1 MTART
6 IFLAFLI
13 PLSLVGCSSSS
24 ETGMKAEDERVWSA
38 AREMHGVGALDDR
51 TFDVRMGTPGKELV
65 GKDTL
70 EFAGGR
76 FHSTAC
82 DGFGFGTAL
91 YTTKT
96 LNGGLEFHAVC
107 TNDAGDKNEWHGT
120 VRGDDIAGGLT
131 WTPKGS
137 QPVESEFRGRAA
149 GR

>member
-6 IFLAFLI
+6 LSIFLL
-13 PLSLVGCSSSS
+13 LSLAACSSSS
-24 ETGMKAEDERVWSA
+24 KTGMKAEDERVWNA
-38 AREMHGVGALDDR
+38 AREKHGIGALDDR
-51 TFDVRMGTPGKELV
+51 NFEVRMGPVGKELV

-82 DGFGFGTAL
+82 DGFGFGTAQ
-91 YTTKT
+91 YTTKNN
-96 LNGGLEFHAVC
+96 NGAIEFSANC
-107 TNDAGDKNEWHGT
+107 TNESGDTNEWHGT
-120 VRGDDIAGGLT
+120 IRGDDIEGRLK

-137 QPVESEFRGRAA
+137 QPVESEFRGRTM